1 MSPST
6 PTNDSSMAGGERSL
20 LRKHLLAGAF
30 WAAVL
35 LPFCILALLASG
47 LVTTS
52 DYVTLAALLVGNVLA
67 LLVGHDY
74 GA

>member
-1 MSPST
+1 MT
-6 PTNDSSMAGGERSL
+6 GRGRSL
-20 LRKHLLAGAF
+20 LRKPLLAGAF

-35 LPFCILALLASG
+35 LPFCILTLLASG
-47 LVTTS
+47 VVTTS
-52 DYVTLAALLVGNVLA
+52 DHVTLAALLVGNVLA